1 MLYSYDHFG
10 KKASFDDQQ
19 AIVVE
24 ALVNDFVNLFRENV
38 HVKIENEEL
47 EARLKAKD
55 AELRDLQRV
64 IDASIADLDPDSK

>member
-1 MLYSYDHFG
+1 MHHYDHFG

-24 ALVNDFVNLFRENV
+24 ALVSDFINLFRENV

-47 EARLKAKD
+47 EAKLKAKD
-55 AELRDLQRV
+55 AELRDLQRI
-64 IDASIADLDPDSK
+64 IDASIAPLDPDSK